1 MNCMSVVDVDKLVH
15 EPNKKAIAPMFAC
28 APPPYFLQRGFTL
41 IELLVVMT
49 LLSVIMLGLVT
60 ALRNIAQTESKIDQ
74 RLERLDEIRVART
87 FLQQTLSR
95 VSSSTLDAPD
105 APGKTIIPFAAT
117 PDILTWVGI
126 LPARPNLGG
135 RHFFKLAMEN
145 TPTGDELVLRFAPW
159 QPDLISPDW
168 SQTEARTL
176 IRGILKMTIQ
186 TQGLPPRGHALA
198 QSWPKGW
205 QNGWPIPD
213 VLPEQLRLN
222 LIDAQGVW
230 PEWNLALHALPQS
243 DSSFSR
249 VVVGG
254 SK

>member
-1 MNCMSVVDVDKLVH
+1 
-15 EPNKKAIAPMFAC
+15 
-28 APPPYFLQRGFTL
+28 LQQGFTL

-60 ALRNIAQTESKIDQ
+60 ALRNMAQTESKIDQ

-95 VSSSTLDAPD
+95 VSSSTLDAPGTT
-105 APGKTIIPFAAT
+105 GKTIIPFTAT
-117 PDILTWVGI
+117 SDSLTWVGI

-135 RHFFKLAMEN
+135 RHFFRLAMED
-145 TPTGDELVLRFAPW
+145 TPAGGELVLRFAPW
-159 QPDLISPDW
+159 QADLISPDW
-168 SQTEARTL
+168 SQTEARIL
-176 IRGILKMTIQ
+176 IRGISQMTVQ
-186 TQGLPPRGHALA
+186 TQGLPPQGHALA

-205 QNGWPIPD
+205 QNGWPITD
-213 VLPEQLRLN
+213 ALPEQLRLS
-222 LIDAQGVW
+222 LTDAQGSW
-230 PEWNLALHALPQS
+230 PEWNMALHALPQS

>member
-1 MNCMSVVDVDKLVH
+1 VNCLPVADVDRLVH
-15 EPNKKAIAPMFAC
+15 KPEKNPTAPLSAC
-28 APPPYFLQRGFTL
+28 APQPYFLQRGFTL

-60 ALRNIAQTESKIDQ
+60 ALRNMAQTESKIDQ

-95 VSSSTLDAPD
+95 VSSSSLDAPG

-135 RHFFKLAMEN
+135 RHFFRLAMED

-159 QPDLISPDW
+159 QPDLMSPDW
-168 SQTEARTL
+168 SQTEARIL
-176 IRGILKMTIQ
+176 IRGISKMAIQ
-186 TQGLPPRGHALA
+186 TQGLPPQGHALA

-205 QNGWPIPD
+205 QNGWPITN

-222 LIDAQGVW
+222 LTDAQGGW

-254 SK
+254 SR

>member
-1 MNCMSVVDVDKLVH
+1 MDSLRGR
-15 EPNKKAIAPMFAC
+15 PATRAITPGFART
-28 APPPYFLQRGFTL
+28 PQPYFPQQGFTL

-60 ALRNIAQTESKIDQ
+60 ALRNMAQTESKIDQ

-95 VSSSTLDAPD
+95 VSSSTLDAPGTS
-105 APGKTIIPFAAT
+105 GKTIIPFAAT
-117 PDILTWVGI
+117 SDSLTWVGI
-126 LPARPNLGG
+126 LPPRPNLGG
-135 RHFFKLAMEN
+135 RHFFRLSMED
-145 TPTGDELVLRFAPW
+145 TPAGGELILRFAPW

-168 SQTEARTL
+168 SQTEARIL
-176 IRGILKMTIQ
+176 IRGISQMTVQ

-205 QNGWPIPD
+205 QNGWPITD
-213 VLPEQLRLN
+213 ALPEQLRLG
-222 LIDAQGVW
+222 LTDTQGGW
-230 PEWNLALHALPQS
+230 PEWNMALHALPQS

-254 SK
+254 SR